1 MLRRLVIATAACIG
15 VALCL
20 IATPAGA
27 QYQPTQSQVLSST
40 TASPGDTITVSGT
53 GCPSGSDVVTSFDDT
68 QVGSTTANE
77 SGAFSVDIAL
87 PAEASPGTHTITSRC
102 GSVVLSSTIT
112 ILGDDGDDG
121 GAGPGTGVTGTSNG
135 GVSNGALPRTGFQ
148 TERLLQAGVVLT
160 AAGGAILALSRSR
173 RVRTA

>member
-15 VALCL
+15 VAFCL
-20 IATPAGA
+20 IAAPAGA

-40 TASPGDTITVSGT
+40 TARPGDTITVSGT

-68 QVGSTTANE
+68 EVGSTTADGD
-77 SGAFSVDIAL
+77 GAYSLSITIPSDAT
-87 PAEASPGTHTITSRC
+87 PGVHAITSRC
-102 GSVVLSSTIT
+102 GSVVLSSDIT
-112 ILGDDGDDG
+112 ILDDDG
-121 GAGPGTGVTGTSNG
+121 GAGPGTGGTGPGNG

>member
-15 VALCL
+15 VAFCL
-20 IATPAGA
+20 IAAPAGA

-40 TASPGDTITVSGT
+40 TARPGDTITVSGT
-53 GCPSGSDVVTSFDDT
+53 GCSAGSDVVTSFDDT
-68 QVGSTTANE
+68 QVGSTTADD
-77 SGAFSVDIAL
+77 SGAFSVDITI
-87 PAEASPGTHTITSRC
+87 PADASPGTHTITSTC

-112 ILGDDGDDG
+112 ILGDDG
-121 GAGPGTGVTGTSNG
+121 GAGPGPGGNG

>member
-15 VALCL
+15 VAFCL
-20 IATPAGA
+20 IAAPAGA

-40 TASPGDTITVSGT
+40 TARPGDTITVSGT
-53 GCPSGSDVVTSFDDT
+53 GCLSGSDVVTSFDDT
-68 QVGSTTANE
+68 QVGSTTAND
-77 SGAFSVDIAL
+77 SGAFSVDITI
-87 PAEASPGTHTITSRC
+87 PADASPGTHTITSTC

-112 ILGDDGDDG
+112 ILGDDG
-121 GAGPGTGVTGTSNG
+121 GAGSGTGGTGTGNG
-135 GVSNGALPRTGFQ
+135 GVSNGTLPRTGFQ
-148 TERLLQAGVVLT
+148 TERLLQGGVVLT